1 MRLNL
6 KGSLINKLLLI
17 IVISWIIL
25 AVIFGFTD
33 LEISKAV
40 VNKSSLWG
48 NFGADFGEVPG
59 YVLITIALVVLIG
72 GYNPNLRKQKIPAYV
87 IILIGILVLISGFI
101 FNSKDLIFNGGGIV
115 LSLIIF
121 VILTYNNDWK
131 SYRKISAVIIILTVL
146 NPILFIRITKALTGR
161 VRFRDL
167 LSDSDFTPWFLPPG
181 LSGNQSFPSGHTSM
195 SFMLIPLLMLVRERR
210 WKDPV
215 KIIVIFL
222 VIGWALFVGLSRI
235 VVGAHYASDVLFAAG
250 MTVLIS
256 IILYKKIYN
265 E

>member
-6 KGSLINKLLLI
+6 KESLINKLLLI
-17 IVISWIIL
+17 VVISWIIL
-25 AVIFGFTD
+25 SIVFGFID

-40 VNKSSLWG
+40 VNESSLWG
-48 NFGADFGEVPG
+48 NFGADYGEVPG
-59 YVLITIALVVLIG
+59 YVLITIALAVLIG
-72 GYNPNLRKQKIPAYV
+72 GYNPDLRKQKIPAYV
-87 IILIGILVLISGFI
+87 IILIGIFVLISGFI

-115 LSLIIF
+115 ISLIVF
-121 VILTYNNDWK
+121 VILTYNKDWK
-131 SYRKISAVIIILTVL
+131 IYRNISAIIIILTVL
-146 NPILFIRITKALTGR
+146 NPILFVQITKALTGR
-161 VRFRDL
+161 VKFRDL
-167 LSDSDFTPWFLPPG
+167 LSYSDYTPWFLPPG
-181 LSGNQSFPSGHTSM
+181 LSGNQSFPSGHTGM
-195 SFMLIPLLMLVRERR
+195 SFMLIPLLILVREKK

-235 VVGAHYASDVLFAAG
+235 VVGAHYASDVLFTAG
-250 MTVLIS
+250 MAVLIS

>member
-87 IILIGILVLISGFI
+87 IILIGIFVLISGFI
-101 FNSKDLIFNGGGIV
+101 FDSKDLIFNGGGIV

>member
-40 VNKSSLWG
+40 VNESSLWG